1 MERKF
6 IDIIT
11 TTYITKRMKA
21 EAELEK
27 LINSDPFL
35 KSNNIDVFI
44 DEITLKVNR
53 LREINADAQTWENIV
68 SQITNKT
75 VPEKE

>member
-6 IDIIT
+6 LDIIT
-11 TTYITKRMKA
+11 TTYITKRMIA

-27 LINSDPFL
+27 VINSDPFL
-35 KSNNIDVFI
+35 KNNSLDVFI
-44 DEITLKVNR
+44 DEITLRVNK

-75 VPEKE
+75 MPEKE

>member
-6 IDIIT
+6 LDIIT

-27 LINSDPFL
+27 VVNSDPFV
-35 KSNNIDVFI
+35 KSNSLDVFI
-44 DEITLKVNR
+44 DEIMLRVNK

-75 VPEKE
+75 MPEKE

>member
-11 TTYITKRMKA
+11 TTYITKRMKV

>member
-27 LINSDPFL
+27 LINSDPFVE
-35 KSNNIDVFI
+35 SNSIEVFI
-44 DEITLKVNR
+44 DEITLRVNR

>member
-1 MERKF
+1 MKVL
-6 IDIIT
+6 DIIT

-27 LINSDPFL
+27 MVNSDPFV
-35 KSNNIDVFI
+35 KNNIDDFI
-44 DEITLKVNR
+44 SDVMVKVNK

-68 SQITNKT
+68 SQITNKAT
-75 VPEKE
+75 PEKE

>member
-6 IDIIT
+6 LDIIT

-27 LINSDPFL
+27 VVNSDPFL
-35 KSNNIDVFI
+35 KSNSLDVFI
-44 DEITLKVNR
+44 DEIMLRVNK

-75 VPEKE
+75 MPEKE

>member
-27 LINSDPFL
+27 LINSDPFVE
-35 KSNNIDVFI
+35 SNSIDVFI
-44 DEITLKVNR
+44 DEITLRVNR

>member
-6 IDIIT
+6 LDIIT
-11 TTYITKRMKA
+11 TTYITKRMIA

-27 LINSDPFL
+27 VINSDPFL
-35 KSNNIDVFI
+35 KSNSLDVFI
-44 DEITLKVNR
+44 DEITLRVNK

-75 VPEKE
+75 MPEKE

>member
-6 IDIIT
+6 LDIIT
-11 TTYITKRMKA
+11 TTYITKRMIA

-27 LINSDPFL
+27 VINSDSFL
-35 KSNNIDVFI
+35 KSNSLDVFI
-44 DEITLKVNR
+44 DEITLRVNK

-75 VPEKE
+75 MPEKE

>member
-6 IDIIT
+6 IDIKT

-27 LINSDPFL
+27 LINSDPFVE
-35 KSNNIDVFI
+35 SNSIDVFI
-44 DEITLKVNR
+44 DEITLRVNR